1 MNFKKP
7 LILIILL
14 LFFFTN
20 CHSQNI
26 TYKNSVVSS
35 AQELASLVGI
45 EILKNGGNAID
56 AAVGVGFTLAVVYPQ
71 AGNIGGGGFMVIH
84 FSDGRNTSIDYRERA
99 PLVSTKDMYLDDSGN
114 VVEGLST
121 FGYLASGI
129 PGSVAG
135 ILYALEKYGT
145 MSRDEVMKYAIE
157 YAEKGF
163 KISERFA
170 SLLNLYQ
177 DEFAEFE
184 GTSKI
189 FCKDF
194 KEGDLLVQTDLANTL
209 KEIMIQGRDGFYK
222 GWVANFIVQEMLRK
236 GGIICYNDL
245 RGYEPVERNVISGT
259 YRGYDIISMGPPS
272 SGGICLIYLL
282 NILENYDVR
291 SKGYGSVE
299 NIQLM
304 TEAMRRVYADRSEYM
319 GDMDFVNVP
328 TEKLISKQYAK
339 DRMSDYNENYATM
352 SIQIQPGNINQK
364 ESDQTTHYSVTD
376 KFGNVVSVTTTLNSS
391 FGSKV
396 IIDGTGFFLN
406 NEMDDFVSKP
416 GVPNIYGL

>member
-1 MNFKKP
+1 MNFKKT
-7 LILIILL
+7 LIIIILL
-14 LFFFTN
+14 LVFYTN
-20 CHSQNI
+20 CISQNV
-26 TYKNSVVSS
+26 TYKNGVVSS
-35 AQELASLVGI
+35 AQELASQVGI

-84 FSDGRNTSIDYRERA
+84 FNNGKNTSIDYREKA
-99 PLVSTKDMYLDDSGN
+99 PLVSTRDMYLDDSNN

-121 FGYLASGI
+121 FGYLASGV

-135 ILYALEKYGT
+135 MLYALDEYGT

-163 KISERFA
+163 KISDRFA

-177 DEFAEFE
+177 DEFSEFE

-209 KEIMIQGRDGFYK
+209 KEIMIQGRDGFYN

-245 RGYEPVERNVISGT
+245 REYEPVERNVISGA
-259 YRGYDIISMGPPS
+259 YRGYDIISMGP
-272 SGGICLIYLL
+272 
-282 NILENYDVR
+282 
-291 SKGYGSVE
+291 
-299 NIQLM
+299 
-304 TEAMRRVYADRSEYM
+304 
-319 GDMDFVNVP
+319 
-328 TEKLISKQYAK
+328 SKQRRFMFNLFIKYY
-339 DRMSDYNENYATM
+339 RE
-352 SIQIQPGNINQK
+352 
-364 ESDQTTHYSVTD
+364 
-376 KFGNVVSVTTTLNSS
+376 L
-391 FGSKV
+391 
-396 IIDGTGFFLN
+396 
-406 NEMDDFVSKP
+406 
-416 GVPNIYGL
+416 